1 MHVYFWENLN
11 VLENWTEAINL
22 VPRGRTCPSHS
33 CLQSFRGTTVPRLR
47 DFDPATWALTAA
59 LIQDGGFLL
68 RDGRKC
74 CFIQIQRYWLKQ
86 KST

>member
-1 MHVYFWENLN
+1 MYWVN
-11 VLENWTEAINL
+11 EAMNL
-22 VPRGRTCPSHS
+22 VPRGENMPLTLVSAELQRDHS
-33 CLQSFRGTTVPRLR
+33 PQAR

-59 LIQDGGFLL
+59 LIQEGGFLL

-74 CFIQIQRYWLKQ
+74 CFIQRRRYWLKQ